1 MNFLKREKTREPQG
15 LRAFSFWMIVF
26 SRGIG
31 YNRGQLV
38 CRKRKCAALGYFY
51 AALWLIV
58 GFVLIF
64 TLSKENKIF
73 YLAGGFF
80 LLLGVWWLLD
90 SLLPVSL
97 FAGWWGVALRVVTLA
112 ALAVMVW
119 GFLTERRRN
128 IQKDLENRE
137 DSEKDA
143 DKGE

>member
-1 MNFLKREKTREPQG
+1 MGF
-15 LRAFSFWMIVF
+15 
-26 SRGIG
+26 
-31 YNRGQLV
+31 
-38 CRKRKCAALGYFY
+38 FY
-51 AALWLIV
+51 AALWLVI

-90 SLLPVSL
+90 SLLPISL
-97 FAGWWGVALRVVTLA
+97 FADWWGVVLRVITLA

-119 GFLTERRRN
+119 GFLTERKRN
-128 IQKDLENRE
+128 IQKDRENGK
-137 DSEKDA
+137 DDGKDA